1 MEWSLGDLF
10 LYKFQVPKSLP
21 LILLNLVIFLLS
33 IVSTPI
39 FLPNSIVLVQ
49 PTPLFPTVNPHIVLL
64 DVLIL
69 PYSSCCCWKF
79 FLFIGNIFMR
89 VSDYL
94 VVIIP
99 WLYQYCS
106 ARLECILVVF
116 RIVVISR
123 SSYSIFLEL
132 PRGVCY

>member
-1 MEWSLGDLF
+1 MEWLLGNLS
-10 LYKFQVPKSLP
+10 LYKFQVPKYLP
-21 LILLNLVIFLLS
+21 LILLNLAMFLLP
-33 IVSTPI
+33 IVSTLI

-49 PTPLFPTVNPHIVLL
+49 PTPLFPTVNSHIVLL

-69 PYSSCCCWKF
+69 PHSSWKF

-94 VVIIP
+94 VIIIP

-123 SSYSIFLEL
+123 SSYSIFLKL
-132 PRGVCY
+132 PRGVYY

>member
-1 MEWSLGDLF
+1 MGWLLGNLS

-21 LILLNLVIFLLS
+21 LILLNLTMFLLP
-33 IVSTPI
+33 IVSTLI

-49 PTPLFPTVNPHIVLL
+49 PTPLFPTVNSHIVLL

-69 PYSSCCCWKF
+69 PHSSWKF

-94 VVIIP
+94 VIIIP

-123 SSYSIFLEL
+123 SSYSIFLKL